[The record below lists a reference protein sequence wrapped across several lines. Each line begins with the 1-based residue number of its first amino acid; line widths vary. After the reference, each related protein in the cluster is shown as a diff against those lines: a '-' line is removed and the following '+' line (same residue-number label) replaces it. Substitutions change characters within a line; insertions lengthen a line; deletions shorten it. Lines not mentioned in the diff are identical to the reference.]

1 MPADTEVTSQAPER
15 PAALG
20 HVAARGTAR
29 GTAAMLPMLFSLSHP
44 GSHMPLLR

>member
-20 HVAARGTAR
+20 HAAARGT
-29 GTAAMLPMLFSLSHP
+29 TAMLPMLFSLSHP